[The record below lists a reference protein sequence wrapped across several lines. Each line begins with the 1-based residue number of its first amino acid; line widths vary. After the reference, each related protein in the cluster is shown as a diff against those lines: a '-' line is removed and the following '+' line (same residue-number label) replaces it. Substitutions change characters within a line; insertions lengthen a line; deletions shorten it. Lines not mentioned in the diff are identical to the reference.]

1 MDGKY
6 GVNTEGRD
14 AKDHFS
20 TGNPQ
25 GARHKATLAALT
37 LLSGE
42 AEGLTRKAVE
52 LALADCRTKVER
64 YSGGAGVERDH
75 RWSNGH

>member
-1 MDGKY
+1 MAMDGKY

-14 AKDHFS
+14 AKGHFS
-20 TGNPQ
+20 TGNPGKPQ
-25 GARHKATLAALT
+25 GARHKATLAAVA

-52 LALADCRTKVER
+52 LALAGAATCRR
-64 YSGGAGVERDH
+64 AHDAPCQSG
-75 RWSNGH
+75 